1 MADFAQ
7 VGQLLGDAI
16 DHRAAQAVQQ
26 NVQQEVQQAA
36 QAVQQSV
43 MQQLGAAV
51 AQALQPIHQTLAG
64 LQQSVAGLQQDVAG
78 LQQSVAGLQQN
89 VAGLQQ
95 NVAGLQQDVQNLGI
109 RQRNGMCCCGVG
121 VGAVPIQWPHHS
133 GGAMS
138 ANIAGQLRPAT
149 RDAVLEAAAPVVDSM
164 LSLYGLPAG
173 PPAGGLLQ
181 RRMDLLAH
189 AGIYM

>member
-1 MADFAQ
+1 M
-7 VGQLLGDAI
+7 LGDAI

-64 LQQSVAGLQQDVAG
+64 LQQSVAGLQQD
-78 LQQSVAGLQQN
+78 